1 MSRPRHVLNVWSCNK
16 SAWEDSLE
24 WTDFFCVRELSHCEK
39 ITQENRQHPK
49 LRGSPR
55 DCYLARE
62 CHAKNGIWLCPWE
75 KRDISGVH
83 ACVADSLDEGLIT
96 FFLSN
101 SSVVD
106 EYFYSVCKSAFFLLP
121 SFLFCICLFSRQYS
135 SCGAQVERLPA
146 RTLDPRDPLEI
157 GVKCSSRKIIRDSCL
172 CANMPFPNGLVFSL
186 LTHTVQMKLPM
197 ASIWPLTTRS
207 PSHGPLFVRVGV
219 GPFHNWA

>member
-1 MSRPRHVLNVWSCNK
+1 MRLSCQE
-16 SAWEDSLE
+16 WYFTRSLG
-24 WTDFFCVRELSHCEK
+24 REGYQRC
-39 ITQENRQHPK
+39 
-49 LRGSPR
+49 
-55 DCYLARE
+55 A
-62 CHAKNGIWLCPWE
+62 
-75 KRDISGVH
+75 H
-83 ACVADSLDEGLIT
+83 ACVADSLDEGRIR
-96 FFLSN
+96 FFSFKRLQRSWRILLQC
-101 SSVVD
+101 
-106 EYFYSVCKSAFFLLP
+106 CKSAFFLLP
-121 SFLFCICLFSRQYS
+121 SFLFCICLLSRQYS

-157 GVKCSSRKIIRDSCL
+157 GVKCCSRKIIRDSCL